1 MSTSAAKL
9 SDNLARLVAFFCVV
23 ALVITAGV
31 WFVFLRAPGKRV
43 TAYFSAGVGIYAGG
57 DVRVLGV
64 RVGEIVKVEPQGRV
78 VKVDFLVDDDV
89 DVPATAQALVVNPA
103 VVSDRYVQL
112 APAYTGGDKLGD
124 GAVIPRERTA
134 TPVELDEVYASL
146 DKLTTALGPKGANAN
161 GALSDLLDTA
171 ARNLDGNGQKLGD
184 TIRNLGAATETLSG
198 SRQDLFG
205 TVDGLQKFTSML
217 SANDGQVRRFTDQ
230 LADVSKLL
238 AEERQNLGASL
249 RELAS
254 ALTAVDGFIKDN
266 RDKLKSNVDKLS
278 GITKVLVDQRAA
290 LAEVLDVGP
299 LALGNLQN
307 SYNGSS
313 GTLDVRA
320 HLNELTEPPIVMICK
335 LVRQTTPKQLPQLL
349 ADTCDKLAPVVNGV
363 AKLPSIA
370 EVIQAL
376 QQGRAP
382 SLPVPLLSPSSGGG
396 TPATPA
402 QPPAGG
408 GR

>member
-1 MSTSAAKL
+1 MSTSAR
-9 SDNLARLVAFFCVV
+9 SHDLARLIAFLCVV

-64 RVGEIVKVEPQGRV
+64 RVGQVEKVEPQGRV
-78 VKVDFLVDDDV
+78 VKVDFRVGDDV
-89 DVPATAQALVVNPA
+89 DIPATAQALVVNPA

-112 APAYTGGDKLGD
+112 APAYTGGDKLAD

-146 DKLTTALGPKGANAN
+146 DKLTTALGPKGANAD

-171 ARNLDGNGQKLGD
+171 AKNLDGNGKKLGD

-217 SANDGQVRRFTDQ
+217 ARNDGQVRRFTDQ
-230 LADVSKLL
+230 VADVGRFL

-249 RELAS
+249 KELAL

-266 RDKLKSNVDKLS
+266 RDKIKSNVDKLS

-307 SYNGSS
+307 SYNGAS
-313 GTLDVRA
+313 GTLDTRA
-320 HLNELTEPPIVMICK
+320 HLNELTEPPVVLICK
-335 LVRQTTPKQLPQLL
+335 LVRQTTPKQLPQVL

-363 AKLPSIA
+363 VKLPSVA

-382 SLPVPLLSPSSGGG
+382 TLPVPLLSPSARGG
-396 TPATPA
+396 TPAVPVS
-402 QPPAGG
+402 PPAGG